1 MLSYILDGIA
11 TNSDPGPSFKEI
23 ARFDFKEIARF
34 YWPIQFRFRDLK
46 ELSWERRDEIK
57 FLTSISTT
65 MRTSGPIVQ
74 KMFKQFN
81 VHETAVIDK
90 YWSV

>member
-1 MLSYILDGIA
+1 MGLRQIQIMDQ
-11 TNSDPGPSFKEI
+11 SFKEI
-23 ARFDFKEIARF
+23 ARFDSKEIARF

-65 MRTSGPIVQ
+65 MRTSGDIVQ
-74 KMFKQFN
+74 KMFKQFD
-81 VHETAVIDK
+81 VDETAAISNNWNV
-90 YWSV
+90 

>member
-1 MLSYILDGIA
+1 MGLRQIQIMDQ
-11 TNSDPGPSFKEI
+11 SFKEI
-23 ARFDFKEIARF
+23 ARFDSKEIARF

-46 ELSWERRDEIK
+46 ELSWERQDEIK

-65 MRTSGPIVQ
+65 MRTSGLIVQ
-74 KMFKQFN
+74 KTFKQFN
-81 VHETAVIDK
+81 VRETAVISN

>member
-1 MLSYILDGIA
+1 MGLRQIQIMDQ
-11 TNSDPGPSFKEI
+11 SFKEI
-23 ARFDFKEIARF
+23 ARFDSKEIARF

-46 ELSWERRDEIK
+46 ELSWERWDEIK

-65 MRTSGPIVQ
+65 MRTSGLIVQ

-81 VHETAVIDK
+81 VHETAVISN